1 LESLPASLL
10 QPLHS
15 IGDYRLVSD
24 NYFDEESYRPLTPNL
39 KIYLACNSLRALPL
53 AICSFE
59 TLVVLSLRNNQLVSL
74 SPEIGKLKSLVEL
87 NVAVNQLKYLP
98 YEILQ
103 LFENK
108 ERFRLVTYRNP
119 FLEMPKRVCP
129 GKAHKCQP
137 VFLMASA
144 ARYLDIDGATCARR
158 RHGDVPA
165 RAPAL
170 LELCLRALGK
180 NRYPPLPADSEMEEL
195 PEHLA
200 RLLAQANF
208 ARTSGARLCS
218 ICHRPFV
225 AGRVEW
231 LEWWILDDEK
241 VPLLRQ
247 GCSGSCVPV
256 AQLPSQLLGLSLDG
270 GPVEDLL

>member
-1 LESLPASLL
+1 
-10 QPLHS
+10 
-15 IGDYRLVSD
+15 LVSD
-24 NYFDEESYRPLTPNL
+24 NYFDEESYRPLTPSL

-59 TLVVLSLRNNQLVSL
+59 TLAVLSLRNNQLTSL
-74 SPEIGKLKSLVEL
+74 PPEIGKLNSLVEL
-87 NVAVNQLKYLP
+87 NVAVNQLEYLP

-103 LFENK
+103 LFERK

-119 FLEMPKRVCP
+119 FLEMPKRVWLR
-129 GKAHKCQP
+129 KAHERLP
-137 VFLMASA
+137 VFLMASSA
-144 ARYLDIDGATCARR
+144 KYLDIDGAACAGR

-165 RAPAL
+165 RVPAL

-180 NRYPPLPADSEMEEL
+180 NCYPPLPTDSEMEEL
-195 PEHLA
+195 PGHLA

-208 ARTSGARLCS
+208 ARTSGLRLCS

-231 LEWWILDDEK
+231 LEWWILNDEK

-256 AQLPSQLLGLSLDG
+256 AQLPSQLLGLGLEGSPAEELQ
-270 GPVEDLL
+270 LA